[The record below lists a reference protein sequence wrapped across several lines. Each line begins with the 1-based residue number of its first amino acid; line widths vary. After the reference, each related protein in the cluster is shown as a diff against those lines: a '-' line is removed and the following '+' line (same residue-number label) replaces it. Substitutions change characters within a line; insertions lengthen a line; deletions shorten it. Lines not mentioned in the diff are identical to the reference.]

1 MPVSFSKTVFG
12 CSKTHDQEKVFKKKT
27 LKISMQFFKSN
38 AHIEESNMQQT
49 IVSLRQTSNAHIF
62 HIGTFSLGRP
72 HNIVQT
78 QHFITGT
85 VRLHIT
91 VQF

>member
-1 MPVSFSKTVFG
+1 
-12 CSKTHDQEKVFKKKT
+12 
-27 LKISMQFFKSN
+27 MQFFKSN

-91 VQF
+91 VQFWNCFFLFLELATAELFQVVWLFDFFFLT